1 MVKRNN
7 MNDEEKVLYKFIE
20 NKILL
25 KEFCD
30 DYVAIKKNEEA
41 LKEEC
46 NKVKLENV
54 QLENEKEK
62 YVEIIKNIDIKKEKE
77 IDSSI
82 FEYDTKIKKLEKQI
96 EFLNDSLNTEK
107 ENYNHKVKEYMC
119 LQLEYEKC
127 KEYLKTDKNKNVID
141 TINNNQHHIND
152 NNINQNN
159 INENN
164 INQNNINENNINQN
178 NINQNNINQ
187 NNINQNNINQNNI
200 NQNNI
205 NQNNINQN
213 NINQNNI
220 NQNNINQNSIN
231 VLNKIYININEK
243 IRDLLQQ
250 IKEIKTCRYYMEQ
263 NIKGYQSLLNDYL
276 KKITDLNL
284 KYDECYKLY
293 KQTQYKNLIY
303 KWQKKLFICE
313 IELLKNNNQ
322 ILTNQIILFKKNIK
336 KVDAEKKEYYTL
348 LKKAEKENFIF
359 LHKLKKRN
367 YTKMLQDLENTNTNT
382 STNTYTNT
390 STTFSLSSKD
400 QLVQKN
406 KENNLHNKIDN
417 DTKYEP
423 DITYKKDIIHDKHII
438 NDNNIIHNNNIK
450 HDEHTKLQQAKSSH
464 SKESPKDKT
473 TIITHTPS
481 KENISDNK
489 QNIKNKQMINVN
501 NINSKMLFVSNKV
514 LVQKKTK
521 IRKGM
526 LFFSDNDTDKSKR
539 KNIYIHYSL

>member
-1 MVKRNN
+1 

-30 DYVAIKKNEEA
+30 NYVSIKKNEEA
-41 LKEEC
+41 LKEEY
-46 NKVKLENV
+46 NKVKLENL
-54 QLENEKEK
+54 QLENEKKK
-62 YVEIIKNIDIKKEKE
+62 YVEIIKNIDLKKEKE
-77 IDSSI
+77 IDSSM

-119 LQLEYEKC
+119 LQVEYEKC
-127 KEYLKTDKNKNVID
+127 KEYLNRDKNKNVID
-141 TINNNQHHIND
+141 IIHNNNNNNQND
-152 NNINQNN
+152 MNPNNVNQNN
-159 INENN
+159 V
-164 INQNNINENNINQN
+164 NQN

-187 NNINQNNINQNNI
+187 NNVNQNNINI
-200 NQNNI
+200 
-205 NQNNINQN
+205 
-213 NINQNNI
+213 
-220 NQNNINQNSIN
+220 
-231 VLNKIYININEK
+231 LNKIYININEK
-243 IRDLLQQ
+243 IKDLLQQ
-250 IKEIKTCRYYMEQ
+250 IKEIKTCRYYIEQ
-263 NIKGYQSLLNDYL
+263 NMKGYQSLLNDYL

-336 KVDAEKKEYYTL
+336 KVDEEKKEYYTL

-367 YTKMLQDLENTNTNT
+367 YTKMLQDLENTNTNA
-382 STNTYTNT
+382 NTNT
-390 STTFSLSSKD
+390 STTFSCSSKD
-400 QLVQKN
+400 QLVQKT
-406 KENNLHNKIDN
+406 KEHILQNKIHN
-417 DTKYEP
+417 DIKYEQH
-423 DITYKKDIIHDKHII
+423 ITYKKDMIHDKQLI
-438 NDNNIIHNNNIK
+438 NDNNIIHNNNNNIK
-450 HDEHTKLQQAKSSH
+450 HDEHTKLEQGISPH
-464 SKESPKDKT
+464 SKESSKDKT
-473 TIITHTPS
+473 TCIINTTS
-481 KENISDNK
+481 KENVSDIK
-489 QNIKNKQMINVN
+489 QNITNKQIINVN

-514 LVQKKTK
+514 LLEKETK

-526 LFFSDNDTDKSKR
+526 LFFSDNDTDKRKR
-539 KNIYIHYSL
+539 KKIYIHYSL